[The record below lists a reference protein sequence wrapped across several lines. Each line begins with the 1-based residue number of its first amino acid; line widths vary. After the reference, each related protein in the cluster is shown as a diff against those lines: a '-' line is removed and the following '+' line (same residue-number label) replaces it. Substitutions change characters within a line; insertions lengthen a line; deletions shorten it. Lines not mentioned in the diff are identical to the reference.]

1 MFVPQKIDPST
12 LLPKRS
18 MISHQMLTPI
28 QRSYKTLIAYY
39 ENRKI
44 LKDHPLFKRYLEM
57 MGIGGKSFLNP
68 DHWDAIADAFYTN
81 HQLCSRLLTLI
92 PQIKKGREDHTALE
106 FLDSFS
112 EEQVKYVTYPTLA
125 PTKLIACAGSGKTR
139 SIIGRIR
146 FLSEHQIV
154 KPENIYMIT
163 FSRHAA
169 EDFRNKVKAL
179 LPNHAEICQI
189 KNFSTIDSLAKSIL
203 IHVSDRNSNS
213 LEVLSIALRNYLK
226 RATDAEI
233 QRVKRLKNIE
243 CLFVD
248 EAQDLNNI
256 QYDIIML
263 FQERFG
269 TIVSLVG
276 DPNQNI
282 YQFRRSNSS
291 YLMGFV
297 GATFHLTLNFRSSA
311 QIIAFSEGLRPV
323 GGHPSRSATN
333 KQGPPVMV
341 ATKDCKQAHQFILEF
356 IKIYGREKDL
366 SEIAIIC
373 PTRGI
378 KSYSSVGLSV
388 FFNLLTINKIKFRQM
403 YDEAGRSDERKKNVE
418 KIPGHVNLSTYH
430 GVKGLEFDVVFVM
443 DFYQFLFN
451 VMPTAEEHA
460 TNRYLLY
467 VAASRAISQMY
478 VFTYSNTHGGA
489 FNHWVTEVDPT
500 TYYQDSPVTLPR
512 LEYRDKSITI
522 KEHGITTL
530 LSELTDEDM
539 MEVRDYLGVEEEI
552 KFCTTRIFQDFSQI
566 DRCQDEALFGTFCE
580 ELFHWQY
587 QLASW
592 DEYSRPPHRLPMR
605 ELSVIDYILKSLV
618 VVIDN
623 DRDANLLRQ
632 QIEGTRMTW
641 TEYDQISPSLSRHLN
656 ELVNRHFSRDQ
667 ELSECIICT
676 NEFVR
681 LIEVNR
687 PAIEECYRGYLEPE
701 AYRYSYKAYLR
712 EFFYLIVVTYAYH
725 NHHYCY
731 MNNRAEAKMGLLVN
745 GRELFE
751 EINKYA
757 VTLQREVPV
766 EPKVL
771 VKYPKTMM
779 VGEIDYIENPGEYEI
794 IVDIKCVKELSFKY
808 YLQLLLYNFCY
819 YHQEDQSKL
828 YCNSFKIVNFLTGLE
843 HRLIIRLNPDK
854 LFRIIQ
860 MITKK
865 GNLTFNEMNL
875 VYDLETTGKMGEEQ
889 EVRDKA
895 LIPARAVARY
905 RGEGKWAYRTVPK
918 ITEIAIKD
926 YDTGMLIIN
935 QLINPEMVLSE
946 EVIQIT
952 GITNAMVHDQPT
964 IENFKP
970 VLLDILSMMLKPK
983 MIAHGGAFFDE
994 TILCFEKIIEPS
1006 KAIMLDSLQIIP
1018 LNLPPGIKPECM
1030 KLGVI
1035 YRTLFG
1041 KDFAA
1046 HRAMADVD
1054 ALIAIMRKLGVRF

>member
-1 MFVPQKIDPST
+1 MREPENTSHNSIQMILGQVQSSYAS
-12 LLPKRS
+12 LL
-18 MISHQMLTPI
+18 
-28 QRSYKTLIAYY
+28 AYY

-44 LKDHPLFKRYLEM
+44 LFDHPLFKRYLDM
-57 MGIGGKSFLNP
+57 MGIADKSLVNA
-68 DHWDAIADAFYTN
+68 DHLDIISEAFYN
-81 HQLCSRLLTLI
+81 NPEMSEYLLRLI
-92 PQIKKGREDHTALE
+92 KQIKRGREDHDKLT

-112 EEQVKYVTYPTLA
+112 EEQIKYITYPSLA
-125 PTKLIACAGSGKTR
+125 PTKMIACAGSGKTR

-146 FLSEHQIV
+146 FLSVHHLV

-179 LPNHAEICQI
+179 LPNHANICCI

-226 RATDAEI
+226 NATDAEI
-233 QRVKRLKNIE
+233 KRIKKLKNIK

-263 FQERFG
+263 LQKRFG

-291 YLMGFV
+291 YLMGFS
-297 GATFHLTLNFRSSA
+297 GKIFHLTLNFRSTS

-323 GGHPSRSATN
+323 KSLPSRSAN
-333 KQGPPVMV
+333 NIQGPPVLI
-341 ATKDCKQAHQFILEF
+341 ATKDSKQAHQFILEF
-356 IKIYGREKDL
+356 IKIYGREKDI

-378 KSYSSVGLSV
+378 KSYASVGLSV
-388 FFNLLTINKIKFRQM
+388 FFNLLTINKIRFRQM
-403 YDEAGRSDERKKNVE
+403 YDESGRSDERKKNVE

-443 DFYQFLFN
+443 DFYQPLFN
-451 VMPTAEEHA
+451 IIPTAEEHA
-460 TNRYLLY
+460 TNQYLLY

-478 VFTYSNTHGGA
+478 LFTYSNTHGGA
-489 FNHWVTEVDPT
+489 FNHWITEVDPT
-500 TYYQDSPVTLPR
+500 TYYQDSPIVLPR
-512 LEYRDKSITI
+512 LEYRDKSFLIQ
-522 KEHGITTL
+522 EHGITTL

-539 MEVRDYLGVEEEI
+539 LEIRDCLGVEEEI
-552 KFCTTRIFQDFSQI
+552 NFCTTRIFQDFSQI

-587 QLASW
+587 MLASW
-592 DEYSRPPHRLPMR
+592 DPIGARSPYRRPMR
-605 ELSVIDYILKSLV
+605 ELSVIEYILKFSMIIV
-618 VVIDN
+618 DN

-641 TEYDQISPSLSRHLN
+641 AEYDQISPSLSRHLT
-656 ELVNRHFSRDQ
+656 ELVNRHFRRDQ

-676 NEFVR
+676 NEFAT
-681 LIEVNR
+681 LIDINR
-687 PAIEECYRGYLEPE
+687 ESIEKCYQGYQDPMF
-701 AYRYSYKAYLR
+701 YSCSYKAYLK
-712 EFFYLIVVTYAYH
+712 EFFYLIVVIYAYH
-725 NHHYCY
+725 NNHYCY

-745 GRELFE
+745 GAELFE
-751 EINKYA
+751 AINQYA
-757 VTLQREVPV
+757 VTLQREV
-766 EPKVL
+766 EIDPKVL

-779 VGEIDYIENPGEYEI
+779 VGEIDYIEKNGEYET

-808 YLQLLLYNFCY
+808 YLQLFLYNFCY
-819 YHQEDQSKL
+819 YHQNDISKL
-828 YCNSFKIVNFLTGLE
+828 YCNNFKIVNFLTGLE
-843 HRLIIRLNPDK
+843 HCLIIRLKPEK
-854 LFRIIQ
+854 LFRII
-860 MITKK
+860 MLVSKK

-875 VYDLETTGKMGEEQ
+875 VYDLETTGKIGEEQ
-889 EVRDKA
+889 EARDKSS
-895 LIPARAVARY
+895 IPPRAVARY
-905 RGEGKWAYRTVPK
+905 RGNGLWSYRTLPK

-926 YDTGMLIIN
+926 YDTGMMIVN
-935 QLINPEMVLSE
+935 QLINPEMPLTE
-946 EVIQIT
+946 EAVQIT
-952 GITNAMVHDQPT
+952 GITDAMIHDQPT
-964 IENFKP
+964 IDSFKP
-970 VLLDILSMMLKPK
+970 VLMDILSMMVKPK

-1006 KAIMLDSLQIIP
+1006 KVIMLDSLQIIP
-1018 LNLPPGIKPECM
+1018 LNLPPGIKPDSM

-1041 KDFAA
+1041 KDFPA
-1046 HRAMADVD
+1046 HRAMTDVD
-1054 ALIAIMRKLGVRF
+1054 ALIAIMKKLGIRF